1 MIPTHKTN
9 GSAGA
14 FLVEQTM
21 TKYEKYLR
29 MMNLNK
35 TRPLAEKMLR
45 DMWENWL
52 CEDEDDKKSF
62 HAYGLGSHWRERQIE
77 VMRELEIPE
86 LLRFRR
92 GGDSRAKPIKFNEE
106 TRHLFATMQNQIV
119 TKREYRF
126 HNTNA

>member
-1 MIPTHKTN
+1 
-9 GSAGA
+9 
-14 FLVEQTM
+14 M

-35 TRPLAEKMLR
+35 TRPLSEKILR

-62 HAYGLGSHWRERQIE
+62 HGYGLSNHWRERQIE

-106 TRHLFATMQNQIV
+106 NRHLFATMQNQIA

-126 HNTNA
+126 YDSNTSNR